1 MLLFTVHTHQ
11 QWTPST
17 IFFLAG
23 SAVHSVCLIYVAVS
37 GTNFTYEL
45 TSMQNRAHIYV
56 GTISLLVS
64 NNSVT
69 KVAILELKIDPL
81 KIVFIKF

>member
-1 MLLFTVHTHQ
+1 MM
-11 QWTPST
+11 
-17 IFFLAG
+17 
-23 SAVHSVCLIYVAVS
+23 
-37 GTNFTYEL
+37 TNKRKTNCSEKGANHVEV
-45 TSMQNRAHIYV
+45 TKDPI
-56 GTISLLVS
+56 TLLVS